1 MPSIAA
7 NRSSTA
13 PSRLVRRFSAATRLL
28 PPATPGRTVT
38 SKAQP
43 DCGSDH
49 QKGTTVYAPPVQS
62 PPSPSQSP
70 KKRHTARK
78 VILICLGAL
87 VVLIVLIASLAGGGK
102 STPKAASPA
111 VTHSTIPV
119 KLSAAQLA
127 AQRAAAT
134 RAAAAA
140 KAAAAKAAAAARV
153 AAAQASAS
161 AKAAAVQ
168 ASASAKAAAVQ
179 ASASAKAA
187 AVQASASASAKAAAE
202 NTPISATQ
210 WGDVLRNPTAY
221 VGDIYTITG
230 TVAEYNINSNTFA
243 TVADAA
249 LVAVD
254 SNGNQFIVEGDA
266 SLLGN
271 AQTGDNFTA
280 KVKVVGVAQTQSTT
294 GGGTGQAPDFDAL
307 TFTDTGSGS

>member
-1 MPSIAA
+1 M
-7 NRSSTA
+7 
-13 PSRLVRRFSAATRLL
+13 
-28 PPATPGRTVT
+28 
-38 SKAQP
+38 
-43 DCGSDH
+43 
-49 QKGTTVYAPPVQS
+49 YAPPVQS

-111 VTHSTIPV
+111 VTHSAIPV

-134 RAAAAA
+134 RATAAAQ
-140 KAAAAKAAAAARV
+140 AAAAKAAAAARV

-168 ASASAKAAAVQ
+168 ASASAAAQ
-179 ASASAKAA
+179 
-187 AVQASASASAKAAAE
+187 AAAE

-210 WGDVLRNPTAY
+210 WGDVLRNPAAY
-221 VGDIYTITG
+221 VGDIYTISG
-230 TVAEYNINSNTFA
+230 TVAEYNVNSNTFA

-266 SLLGN
+266 SVLGN